1 MAKSLDRIKKSREDL
16 VNKIIENME
25 KGYIFQREKWNS
37 NLLKPHNEYSKSY
50 YKGSNRFRLLYEEDR
65 KGYNDSRWLTYKQI
79 EKINEEI
86 KEDDKKLKI
95 KKHEKGTLLEKWI
108 WQEERKIMNDE
119 TGEEEKVIV
128 ELERP
133 IIRYF
138 IVFNGEQIENMK
150 PFELQKMK
158 ETDITKTADT
168 FIKSSLCPIEE
179 KVQDKAF
186 YNPIDDKITLPPR
199 SSFKNDKAF
208 IGVLLHEMSHSTGH
222 EGRIQRKI
230 RNLFGSTDYA
240 KEELR
245 AELSSFFLLS
255 DLGISDK
262 ETFQDNSNYLKS
274 WIQVLK
280 DDPNELFK
288 ASNEAEIISNFLNDN
303 YEKELLL
310 EGKKEEN
317 FRKNEEGIQKIRK
330 LQVNIKKW
338 YIQEFPTDEVGETL
352 NENISFLDLHN
363 LIFSKDE
370 RDVKELLG
378 GDADTIVRERCF
390 EKLSELEGI
399 DYDVI
404 YTKWLDIDESQE
416 NEQNLEEEMCT

>member
-37 NLLKPHNEYSKSY
+37 NLLKPHNAYSNAY
-50 YKGSNRFRLLYEEDR
+50 YKGSNRFRLLYEEDI

-79 EKINEEI
+79 EKINEGIE
-86 KEDDKKLKI
+86 EEDKKLKI

-108 WQEERKIMNDE
+108 WQEERKTINEE

-128 ELERP
+128 DLKRP
-133 IIRYF
+133 IVRYF

-150 PFELQKMK
+150 PLELKEMQ

-179 KVQDKAF
+179 KVQDEAYYDPKE
-186 YNPIDDKITLPPR
+186 DKIALPPR
-199 SSFKNDKAF
+199 NSFKNDKAF
-208 IGVLLHEMSHSTGH
+208 LGVLLHEMSHSTGH
-222 EGRIQRKI
+222 EGRIERKI
-230 RNLFGSTDYA
+230 RNLFGSDDYA

-303 YEKELLL
+303 YEKELFL
-310 EGKKEEN
+310 ERKKEEN
-317 FRKNEEGIQKIRK
+317 DRKNEEDIQKIRK
-330 LQVNIKKW
+330 LQLNIKKW
-338 YIQEFPTDEVGETL
+338 YQEEFPTDEVGETL
-352 NENISFLDLHN
+352 NEDASFLDLHN
-363 LIFSKDE
+363 LLFSK
-370 RDVKELLG
+370 KGQGIYGLLG
-378 GDADTIVRERCF
+378 GDADLIVRERCF
-390 EKLSELEGI
+390 AKLSELEEV
-399 DYDVI
+399 DYNVI
-404 YTKWLDIDESQE
+404 YEKWLDIDEQAIE
-416 NEQNLEEEMCT
+416 EKDEEEMCV